1 MKARSKPPKP
11 SLSFT
16 QNKFGSHSNDPS
28 PQRSQ
33 NLPPHRH
40 KHKRSTTDPM
50 FVKPDHY
57 KKSQRYLFRHFLKA
71 VLQRWRAGGEGLSPL
86 LHPGS
91 SMTRAHSHA
100 RTSHLA
106 LCVQPHSHS
115 LTTDLNKAGRGHF
128 PLYNCHDS
136 FFLTIL

>member
-1 MKARSKPPKP
+1 MKATSKPPKP
-11 SLSFT
+11 SRNFS

-33 NLPPHRH
+33 NLSPHRH
-40 KHKRSTTDPM
+40 KRFTADFM

-86 LHPGS
+86 LQPGS

-100 RTSHLA
+100 LHILHY
-106 LCVQPHSHS
+106 VS
-115 LTTDLNKAGRGHF
+115 LTYHRPEQSRPWSLSV
-128 PLYNCHDS
+128 LQLS
-136 FFLTIL
+136 